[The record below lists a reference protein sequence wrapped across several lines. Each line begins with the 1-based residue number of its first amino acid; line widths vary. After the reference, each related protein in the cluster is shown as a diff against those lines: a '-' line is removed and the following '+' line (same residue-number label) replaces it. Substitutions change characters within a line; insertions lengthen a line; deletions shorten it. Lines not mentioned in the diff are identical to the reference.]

1 MSRMEDFEPKRQLE
15 PKGLRGGCVADP
27 TLRPSMSGVAA
38 RVRDIAQSREIQLS
52 LRISNL
58 FGIILKEVKGDSS
71 KYLYIYIM

>member
-1 MSRMEDFEPKRQLE
+1 M
-15 PKGLRGGCVADP
+15 ADP

-52 LRISNL
+52 LRISNF

-71 KYLYIYIM
+71 KYLYILCDNVMISIYIYIHFFKSCY